1 MASNEGNRTG
11 NRVCKHLRSKEM
23 FYQSETGARAAG
35 PTGSAGAWTRCA
47 GEDDDL
53 ASGLFWCMHSQTC
66 LGPDGGAAG
75 DEECLPGRLCYEV

>member
-1 MASNEGNRTG
+1 MASNEDNRTG

-23 FYQSETGARAAG
+23 FYESETI
-35 PTGSAGAWTRCA
+35 
-47 GEDDDL
+47 EDEDR

>member
-1 MASNEGNRTG
+1 MASNEDNRTG

-23 FYQSETGARAAG
+23 FYESETGGAG
-35 PTGSAGAWTRCA
+35 LTRCA
-47 GEDDDL
+47 GEDEDL

-75 DEECLPGRLCYEV
+75 DEECFPGRLCYEV